1 MVLDMKEIL
10 PKIKNVVVPYMNI
23 IMNVIITVLVKQKF
37 KIQQIY
43 VNILLV
49 IIIIIMNKIIV

>member
-43 VNILLV
+43 VNIFHV